1 MSCILREP
9 MNHSRL
15 RSLWWPKYKGCWPL
29 RAHPSKS
36 NTISR
41 RYRLIMVNSAR
52 YRSDSLTS
60 LSTPLSLSVSS
71 RNSAYISPRGTRT
84 GIQGG
89 RNGFNSGVFRIAESE
104 TERRERSFAKRIV
117 IGRER
122 KREKKKRYHNAIHV
136 SSLPNREQIKF
147 NSSPFS
153 KDTRGNE
160 NSRYILRGKINFY
173 HPSIHPSCK
182 IAPVFPFIPF
192 SSLQW
197 HQSVAKDSLY
207 LVISS
212 HDIYHHLHRRE
223 EGWTERRILES
234 PYFPFHSITR
244 LLDDDDRET
253 RYK

>member
-1 MSCILREP
+1 

-41 RYRLIMVNSAR
+41 RCRLIMVNSAR

-122 KREKKKRYHNAIHV
+122 EREKKKRYHNAIHV

-160 NSRYILRGKINFY
+160 NSRYTSRENQFL
-173 HPSIHPSCK
+173 PSIHPSIHRVK
-182 IAPVFPFIPF
+182 SRPFFP
-192 SSLQW
+192 
-197 HQSVAKDSLY
+197 
-207 LVISS
+207 SS
-212 HDIYHHLHRRE
+212 HFRRYN
-223 EGWTERRILES
+223 GIKASRRIPS
-234 PYFPFHSITR
+234 TS
-244 LLDDDDRET
+244 
-253 RYK
+253 

>member
-1 MSCILREP
+1 

-41 RYRLIMVNSAR
+41 RCRLIMVNSAR

-89 RNGFNSGVFRIAESE
+89 RNGSTRVSFALPRAKGREKRK
-104 TERRERSFAKRIV
+104 ERRERSFAKRIV

-122 KREKKKRYHNAIHV
+122 EREKKKRYHNAIHV

-160 NSRYILRGKINFY
+160 NSRYTSRENQFL
-173 HPSIHPSCK
+173 PSIHPS
-182 IAPVFPFIPF
+182 IV
-192 SSLQW
+192 
-197 HQSVAKDSLY
+197 
-207 LVISS
+207 
-212 HDIYHHLHRRE
+212 
-223 EGWTERRILES
+223 
-234 PYFPFHSITR
+234 
-244 LLDDDDRET
+244 
-253 RYK
+253 

>member
-41 RYRLIMVNSAR
+41 RCRLIMVNSAR

-89 RNGFNSGVFRIAESE
+89 RNGSTRVSFALPRAK
-104 TERRERSFAKRIV
+104 RREGKDHSPRGSLLEE
-117 IGRER
+117 RE
-122 KREKKKRYHNAIHV
+122 REKKRNDTITLYTY
-136 SSLPNREQIKF
+136 P
-147 NSSPFS
+147 PFPIAS
-153 KDTRGNE
+153 K
-160 NSRYILRGKINFY
+160 
-173 HPSIHPSCK
+173 
-182 IAPVFPFIPF
+182 
-192 SSLQW
+192 
-197 HQSVAKDSLY
+197 
-207 LVISS
+207 
-212 HDIYHHLHRRE
+212 
-223 EGWTERRILES
+223 
-234 PYFPFHSITR
+234 
-244 LLDDDDRET
+244 
-253 RYK
+253 

>member
-41 RYRLIMVNSAR
+41 RCRLIMVNSAR

-104 TERRERSFAKRIV
+104 TERRKI
-117 IGRER
+117 IREEDR
-122 KREKKKRYHNAIHV
+122 YWNRKKKKKREKNDTITPYV
-136 SSLPNREQIKF
+136 SSPPSQSRANEIQFL
-147 NSSPFS
+147 PFS

-160 NSRYILRGKINFY
+160 NSRYTRGKINFY
-173 HPSIHPSCK
+173 HPSIHPS
-182 IAPVFPFIPF
+182 IV
-192 SSLQW
+192 
-197 HQSVAKDSLY
+197 
-207 LVISS
+207 
-212 HDIYHHLHRRE
+212 
-223 EGWTERRILES
+223 
-234 PYFPFHSITR
+234 
-244 LLDDDDRET
+244 
-253 RYK
+253 

>member
-1 MSCILREP
+1 

-160 NSRYILRGKINFY
+160 NSRYTSRENQFL
-173 HPSIHPSCK
+173 PSIHPS
-182 IAPVFPFIPF
+182 IV
-192 SSLQW
+192 
-197 HQSVAKDSLY
+197 
-207 LVISS
+207 
-212 HDIYHHLHRRE
+212 
-223 EGWTERRILES
+223 
-234 PYFPFHSITR
+234 
-244 LLDDDDRET
+244 
-253 RYK
+253 

>member
-1 MSCILREP
+1 MAATGSTRVSFALPRAKRREGKD
-9 MNHSRL
+9 H
-15 RSLWWPKYKGCWPL
+15 
-29 RAHPSKS
+29 
-36 NTISR
+36 
-41 RYRLIMVNSAR
+41 
-52 YRSDSLTS
+52 
-60 LSTPLSLSVSS
+60 
-71 RNSAYISPRGTRT
+71 SPRG
-84 GIQGG
+84 
-89 RNGFNSGVFRIAESE
+89 SLLE
-104 TERRERSFAKRIV
+104 ERE
-117 IGRER
+117 
-122 KREKKKRYHNAIHV
+122 REKKKRYHNAIHV

-212 HDIYHHLHRRE
+212 HDIYHHFHRRE

>member
-1 MSCILREP
+1 

-41 RYRLIMVNSAR
+41 RCRLIMVNSAR

-160 NSRYILRGKINFY
+160 NSRYTSRENQFL
-173 HPSIHPSCK
+173 PSIHPS
-182 IAPVFPFIPF
+182 IV
-192 SSLQW
+192 
-197 HQSVAKDSLY
+197 
-207 LVISS
+207 
-212 HDIYHHLHRRE
+212 
-223 EGWTERRILES
+223 
-234 PYFPFHSITR
+234 
-244 LLDDDDRET
+244 
-253 RYK
+253 

>member
-41 RYRLIMVNSAR
+41 RCRLIMVNSAR

-160 NSRYILRGKINFY
+160 NSRYTSRENQFL
-173 HPSIHPSCK
+173 PSIHPSIHRVK
-182 IAPVFPFIPF
+182 SRPFFP
-192 SSLQW
+192 
-197 HQSVAKDSLY
+197 
-207 LVISS
+207 SS
-212 HDIYHHLHRRE
+212 HFRRYN
-223 EGWTERRILES
+223 GIKASRRIPS
-234 PYFPFHSITR
+234 TS
-244 LLDDDDRET
+244 
-253 RYK
+253 